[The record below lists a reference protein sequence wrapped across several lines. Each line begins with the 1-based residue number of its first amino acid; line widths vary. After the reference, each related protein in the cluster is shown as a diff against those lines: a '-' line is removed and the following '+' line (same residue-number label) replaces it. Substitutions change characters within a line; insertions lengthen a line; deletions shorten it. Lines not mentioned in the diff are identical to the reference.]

1 LGSFFAHKKLKNE
14 SKLSGQIN
22 VKTSIWEVFMKRFAL
37 ILIPFLL
44 LFMQS
49 QVLAEK
55 NNDKQLKA
63 AIIIDDFGGGTGGVR
78 DFLEGEIPIT
88 AAVMPFTE
96 HSKEHAEWAHK
107 NGFEVM
113 VHLPMQPKKGKRS
126 WLGPKP
132 ITVDLTHKEVKQRV
146 REALKSV
153 PYAVG
158 LNNHMGSLAVEDEEV
173 VRAIVEVAKE
183 KKLYIVD
190 SGTSPKSKFPQ
201 IAQEMNVPLL
211 KRDVFLDDI
220 SSSSHVRK
228 QMNRLAKITEFTG
241 SGIAIGH
248 VGVTGKVCSVGIF
261 QSMDE
266 FKRRNIKI
274 VPASQLFE
282 TKLTEQY
289 LIP

>member
-1 LGSFFAHKKLKNE
+1 MNPFSRGKLNKN
-14 SKLSGQIN
+14 I
-22 VKTSIWEVFMKRFAL
+22 TWEVVMKRFAL
-37 ILIPFLL
+37 FLIPFLL
-44 LFMQS
+44 LS
-49 QVLAEK
+49 VHNSATAEK
-55 NNDKQLKA
+55 KDSKPLKA
-63 AIIIDDFGGGTGGVR
+63 AIIIDDFGGGTGGVK
-78 DFLEGEIPIT
+78 DFLEGDIPIT

-132 ITVDLTHKEVKQRV
+132 ITVDLSPEEVKQRV
-146 REALKSV
+146 EEALKSV

-158 LNNHMGSLAVEDEEV
+158 MNNHMGSLAVEDEEI
-173 VRAIVEVAKE
+173 VRAIVEVARE
-183 KKLYIVD
+183 RKLYIID
-190 SGTSPKSKFPQ
+190 SGTSPKSKFPKV
-201 IAQEMNVPLL
+201 AKEMNVPLL

-241 SGIAIGH
+241 KGIAIGH

-261 QSMDE
+261 QSMEDFE
-266 FKRRNIKI
+266 KRDIKI
-274 VPASQLFE
+274 VPASQLFS

-289 LIP
+289 FVP

>member
-1 LGSFFAHKKLKNE
+1 LGSFFVHVKLKNE
-14 SKLSGQIN
+14 STLSGQIN
-22 VKTSIWEVFMKRFAL
+22 VKTYIWEVFMKKFAL
-37 ILIPFLL
+37 FLIPFLL
-44 LFMQS
+44 LSMQTPVS
-49 QVLAEK
+49 AEK

-63 AIIIDDFGGGTGGVR
+63 AIIIDDFGGGIGGVR
-78 DFLEGEIPIT
+78 DFLEGDIPIT

-107 NGFEVM
+107 NGFEVI
-113 VHLPMQPKKGKRS
+113 VHLPMQPKRGKRS

-132 ITVDLTHKEVKQRV
+132 ITVDLSAKEVKKRV
-146 REALKSV
+146 EAALKSV

-158 LNNHMGSLAVEDEEV
+158 MNNHMGSLAVEDEEI

-183 KKLYIVD
+183 RRLYIID
-190 SGTSPKSKFPQ
+190 SGTSPKSKFPKV
-201 IAQEMNVPLL
+201 AEEMNVPLL

-241 SGIAIGH
+241 RGIAIGH
-248 VGVTGKVCSVGIF
+248 VGVTGKVCSLGIF
-261 QSMDE
+261 QSMEE
-266 FKRRNIKI
+266 FDRRNIKI
-274 VPASQLFE
+274 VPASQLFS

-289 LIP
+289 FIP

>member
-1 LGSFFAHKKLKNE
+1 
-14 SKLSGQIN
+14 
-22 VKTSIWEVFMKRFAL
+22 MKRFAL

-44 LFMQS
+44 FSLQHS
-49 QVLAEK
+49 VSAEK
-55 NNDKQLKA
+55 TNEKQLMA

-78 DFLEGEIPIT
+78 DFLEGNIPIT

-96 HSKEHAEWAHK
+96 NSKKHAEWAHK
-107 NGFEVM
+107 NGFEVI

-132 ITVDLTHKEVKQRV
+132 ITVDLSHKEVKQRV
-146 REALKSV
+146 EEAIKSV
-153 PYAVG
+153 PHAVG
-158 LNNHMGSLAVEDEEV
+158 MNNHMGSLAVEDEEI
-173 VRAIVEVAKE
+173 VRAIVEVARE
-183 KKLYIVD
+183 RKLYIID
-190 SGTSPKSKFPQ
+190 SATSPKTKFPKV
-201 IAQEMNVPLL
+201 AKEMNVPLL

-228 QMNRLAKITEFTG
+228 QMMRLAKITEFTG
-241 SGIAIGH
+241 RGIAIGH

-266 FKRRNIKI
+266 FKQRNIKI
-274 VPASQLFE
+274 VPASQLFS

-289 LIP
+289 FVP